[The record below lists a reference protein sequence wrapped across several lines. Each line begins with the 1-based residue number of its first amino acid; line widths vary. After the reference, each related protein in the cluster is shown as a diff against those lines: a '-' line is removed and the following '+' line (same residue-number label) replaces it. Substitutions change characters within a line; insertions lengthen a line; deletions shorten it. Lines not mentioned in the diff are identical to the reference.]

1 MLAQFQI
8 INQGKIML
16 GNKMQRQWVISKVNA
31 TLSTTFVKYQIL
43 KILEFDCFTYIIQL
57 QSS

>member
-8 INQGKIML
+8 INPGEIML

-31 TLSTTFVKYQIL
+31 TSSTIFVKYSDL
-43 KILEFDCFTYIIQL
+43 KDVRI
-57 QSS
+57 

>member
-8 INQGKIML
+8 LNPGEIML

-31 TLSTTFVKYQIL
+31 TLSTIFVKYSDFKDIR
-43 KILEFDCFTYIIQL
+43 I
-57 QSS
+57 